1 MIKSGW
7 LPYEEWQKAQD
18 TRIASAALLIEN
30 PAGELLTVKAYYKT
44 HWSLP
49 GGMVDAGETPLQ
61 AALRETRE
69 EVGLVVT
76 EDEISFFAVASRSSE
91 KGLAHQYVFRAVLD
105 DERLE
110 RIVLQQSEIDAYQFL
125 SRDAVLAS
133 DEGFAWSIPH
143 WAHRRPGGY
152 VETQII
158 DSDDKRQEAV
168 TQFVGFGSKEK

>member
-30 PAGELLTVKAYYKT
+30 SAGELLTVKAYYKT

-61 AALRETRE
+61 AALHETQE

-76 EDEISFFAVASRSSE
+76 EDEVSFFAVASRSSD
-91 KGLAHQYVFRAVLD
+91 KGLAHQYIFRVVLD
-105 DERLE
+105 DARLE
-110 RIVLQQSEIDAYQFL
+110 RIVLQQPEIDAYQFM

-133 DEGFAWSIPH
+133 DKEFVWSIPH
-143 WAHRRPGGY
+143 WAHHRPGGY
-152 VETQII
+152 VETDIP
-158 DSDDKRQEAV
+158 DGDDERQEAV
-168 TQFVGFGSKEK
+168 TQFVGFGS

>member
-30 PAGELLTVKAYYKT
+30 SAGELLTVKT

-61 AALRETRE
+61 AALRETQE

-76 EDEISFFAVASRSSE
+76 EDEVSFFAVASRSSD
-91 KGLAHQYVFRAVLD
+91 KGLAHQYIFRVVLD
-105 DERLE
+105 DARLE

-133 DEGFAWSIPH
+133 NEGFAWSIPH
-143 WAHRRPGGY
+143 WAHHRPGGY

>member
-1 MIKSGW
+1 MRSGW
-7 LPYEEWQKAQD
+7 LPHEEWLKTQD

-69 EVGLVVT
+69 EVGLVVA
-76 EDEISFFAVASRSSE
+76 EEEVSFFAVASRSSE
-91 KGLAHQYVFRAVLD
+91 KGLAHQYVFKAVLD

-133 DEGFAWSIPH
+133 TEGFAWSIPH
-143 WAHRRPGGY
+143 WANDQPGGY
-152 VETQII
+152 IETRIV
-158 DSDDKRQEAV
+158 DGDDERQEAV
-168 TQFVGFGSKEK
+168 TQFVGFGS

>member
-1 MIKSGW
+1 MRSGW
-7 LPYEEWQKAQD
+7 LPHEEWLKTQD

-30 PAGELLTVKAYYKT
+30 PAGELLGVKAYYKT

-76 EDEISFFAVASRSSE
+76 EDEVSFFAVASRSSE
-91 KGLAHQYVFRAVLD
+91 KGLAHQYVFRAALD

-110 RIVLQQSEIDAYQFL
+110 RIVLQQSEINAYQFL

-143 WAHRRPGGY
+143 WANNQPGGY
-152 VETQII
+152 VETRIV

-168 TQFVGFGSKEK
+168 TQFVGFGS

>member
-1 MIKSGW
+1 MRSGW
-7 LPYEEWQKAQD
+7 LPHEEWLKTQD

-30 PAGELLTVKAYYKT
+30 PAGELLAVKAYYKT

-69 EVGLVVT
+69 EVGLAVAEEEV
-76 EDEISFFAVASRSSE
+76 SFFAVASRSSE
-91 KGLAHQYVFRAVLD
+91 KGLAHQYVFKAVLD
-105 DERLE
+105 NERLE

-133 DEGFAWSIPH
+133 TEGFAWSIPH

-152 VETQII
+152 VETRIV
-158 DSDDKRQEAV
+158 DSNDERQEAV
-168 TQFVGFGSKEK
+168 TQFVGFGS

>member
-1 MIKSGW
+1 MRSGW
-7 LPYEEWQKAQD
+7 LPHEEWLKTQD

-76 EDEISFFAVASRSSE
+76 EDEVSFFAVASRSSE

-105 DERLE
+105 DGRLE
-110 RIVLQQSEIDAYQFL
+110 RIVLQQSEIDAHQFL

-133 DEGFAWSIPH
+133 TEGFAWSIPH
-143 WAHRRPGGY
+143 WAHSRPGGY
-152 VETQII
+152 VETRIV
-158 DSDDKRQEAV
+158 DSDDERQEVV
-168 TQFVGFGSKEK
+168 TQFVGFGS

>member
-1 MIKSGW
+1 MRSGW
-7 LPYEEWQKAQD
+7 LPHEEWLKTQD

-61 AALRETRE
+61 AALRETQE
-69 EVGLVVT
+69 EVGLVLT
-76 EDEISFFAVASRSSE
+76 DDEVSFFAAASRSSE

>member
-1 MIKSGW
+1 MRSGW
-7 LPYEEWQKAQD
+7 LPHEEWLKTQD

-69 EVGLVVT
+69 EVGLAVAEEEV
-76 EDEISFFAVASRSSE
+76 SFFAVASRSSE
-91 KGLAHQYVFRAVLD
+91 KGLAHQYVFKAVLD

-133 DEGFAWSIPH
+133 TEGFAWSIPH
-143 WAHRRPGGY
+143 WANDQPGGY
-152 VETQII
+152 VETRIV
-158 DSDDKRQEAV
+158 DGDDERQEAV
-168 TQFVGFGSKEK
+168 TQFVGFGS

>member
-1 MIKSGW
+1 MRSGW
-7 LPYEEWQKAQD
+7 LPHEEWLKTQD

-30 PAGELLTVKAYYKT
+30 PAGELLAVKAYYKT

-69 EVGLVVT
+69 EVGLAVAEEEV
-76 EDEISFFAVASRSSE
+76 SFFAVASRSSE
-91 KGLAHQYVFRAVLD
+91 KGLAHQYVFKAVLD
-105 DERLE
+105 NERLE

-133 DEGFAWSIPH
+133 TEGFAWSIPH
-143 WAHRRPGGY
+143 WAHCRPGGY
-152 VETQII
+152 VETRIV
-158 DSDDKRQEAV
+158 DSNDERQEAV
-168 TQFVGFGSKEK
+168 TQFVGFGS

>member
-30 PAGELLTVKAYYKT
+30 SAGELLTVKAYYKT

-61 AALRETRE
+61 AALRETQE
-69 EVGLVVT
+69 GVGLVVT
-76 EDEISFFAVASRSSE
+76 EEEVSFFAVASRSSD

-105 DERLE
+105 DEQLE
-110 RIVLQQSEIDAYQFL
+110 RIVLQQSEIDAYQFM

-133 DEGFAWSIPH
+133 NEGFAWSIPH
-143 WAHRRPGGY
+143 WAHHQPGGY
-152 VETQII
+152 VETRIV
-158 DSDDKRQEAV
+158 DGDDERQEAV
-168 TQFVGFGSKEK
+168 TQFVGFGS

>member
-1 MIKSGW
+1 MRSGW
-7 LPYEEWQKAQD
+7 LPHEEWLKTQD

-69 EVGLVVT
+69 EVGLVVA
-76 EDEISFFAVASRSSE
+76 EEEVSFFAVASRSSE
-91 KGLAHQYVFRAVLD
+91 KGLAHQYVFKAVLD

-133 DEGFAWSIPH
+133 TEGFAWSIPH
-143 WAHRRPGGY
+143 WANDQPGGY
-152 VETQII
+152 VETRIV
-158 DSDDKRQEAV
+158 DGDDKRQEAV
-168 TQFVGFGSKEK
+168 TQFVGFGS

>member
-1 MIKSGW
+1 MRNGW
-7 LPYEEWQKAQD
+7 LPHEEWLKTQD

-61 AALRETRE
+61 AALRETQE

-76 EDEISFFAVASRSSE
+76 EDEVSFFAVASRSSD
-91 KGLAHQYVFRAVLD
+91 KGLAHQYIFRVVLD
-105 DERLE
+105 DARLE

-133 DEGFAWSIPH
+133 NEGFAWSIPH
-143 WAHRRPGGY
+143 WAHHRPGGY

>member
-1 MIKSGW
+1 MRSGW
-7 LPYEEWQKAQD
+7 LPHEEWLKTQD

-30 PAGELLTVKAYYKT
+30 PAGELLVVKAYYKT

-76 EDEISFFAVASRSSE
+76 EDEVSFFAVASRSSE

-110 RIVLQQSEIDAYQFL
+110 RIVLQQSEIDAHQFL
-125 SRDAVLAS
+125 SCDAVLAS

-152 VETQII
+152 VETRIV
-158 DSDDKRQEAV
+158 DSDDERQEAV
-168 TQFVGFGSKEK
+168 TQFVGFGS

>member
-1 MIKSGW
+1 MRSGW
-7 LPYEEWQKAQD
+7 LPHEEWLKTQD

-69 EVGLVVT
+69 EVGLVVA
-76 EDEISFFAVASRSSE
+76 EEEVSFFAVASRSSE
-91 KGLAHQYVFRAVLD
+91 KGLAHQYVFKAVLD

-133 DEGFAWSIPH
+133 TEGFAWSIPH
-143 WAHRRPGGY
+143 WANDQPGGY
-152 VETQII
+152 IETRIV
-158 DSDDKRQEAV
+158 DSNDERQEAV
-168 TQFVGFGSKEK
+168 TQFVGFGS